1 MANLKIV
8 QAKEAKVNE
17 LVEKFGKAQ
26 AVILTSYI
34 GITVEEDTEL
44 RKKMREAGVE
54 YKVIKNSMTSRAT
67 KALGFD
73 VDEYL
78 AGPVA
83 IAVSYD
89 DATAPARIL
98 AEFAEKHKSIDL
110 KAGIVQGQVFDT
122 AKVKEL
128 SKVPPREVLIA
139 KFLGSIKSPISN
151 LAYVLDAIRKSK
163 EEASA

>member
-1 MANLKIV
+1 VANLKIV

-17 LVEKFGKAQ
+17 LIEKFGKAQ

-44 RKKMREAGVE
+44 RKKLREAGVE

-98 AEFAEKHKSIDL
+98 AEFGEKHKAIDL

>member
-1 MANLKIV
+1 MANMKIRE
-8 QAKEAKVNE
+8 AKEAKVNE
-17 LVEKFGKAQ
+17 LVEKFGRAQ
-26 AVILTSYI
+26 AAILTSYI

-54 YKVIKNSMTSRAT
+54 YKVIKNTTTSRAS
-67 KALGFD
+67 KELGYD
-73 VDEYL
+73 IDQYL

-83 IAVSYD
+83 IAISYD

-98 AEFAEKHKSIDL
+98 AEFGEKHKAVDL

-139 KFLGSIKSPISN
+139 KFLGSIKSPVSN
-151 LAYVLDAIRKSK
+151 LVYVLDAVRKSK
-163 EEASA
+163 EEANA